1 MRYTGV
7 PTQKLCLT
15 LCRIHQ
21 FEKVEQFFVTSP
33 DNNKSWEAMEEML
46 HNAETFYSSLGLG
59 YQVRPYDAGILLYSA
74 AHLLRA
80 SPSVAFS
87 AKIC

>member
-1 MRYTGV
+1 M
-7 PTQKLCLT
+7 

-46 HNAETFYSSLGLG
+46 HNAEEFYSALGLG
-59 YQVRPYDAGILLYSA
+59 YQVRVSRTCRMWISMLCQ
-74 AHLLRA
+74 RA
-80 SPSVAFS
+80 SGISSVRHNR
-87 AKIC
+87 